1 MSGRSAAE
9 QDGRARRRKDLAGW
23 ALIALSFVALLGGG
37 AAYSLLR
44 PPPTDPETLCRTDA
58 PLRAHTLILVDA
70 TDKLEPRHKKRLSAA
85 IAQERARLTT
95 YDRLTI
101 LALRPDQPAEPR
113 VLFSLCLPR
122 DASTANP
129 LFENPARL
137 QARWDE
143 NIGKAL
149 QAAQRRAGATA
160 PAPVS
165 PIVAAVRAAAA
176 DPDFIG
182 PKQRR
187 FVLISDLLEN
197 DPAGFSIYRDIA
209 ADPAAALARPAALE
223 GASVRVIPLD
233 RSEDAARQDAAKARL
248 WAPFFDASGAADVT
262 WDPAG

>member
-1 MSGRSAAE
+1 MSGGSAAE

-23 ALIALSFVALLGGG
+23 VLIALSFVALAGGG
-37 AAYSLLR
+37 AAYTLLR
-44 PPPTDPETLCRTDA
+44 PPPTDAETLCRTDA

-70 TDKLEPRHKKRLSAA
+70 TDKLEPRHRKRLSAA
-85 IAQERARLTT
+85 LLQERAKLAP

-143 NIGKAL
+143 SIGKAL

-165 PIVAAVRAAAA
+165 PIVAAVRAAVA
-176 DPDFIG
+176 DPDFTSAA
-182 PKQRR
+182 QRR

-197 DPAGFSIYRDIA
+197 DPAGFSIYRAAA
-209 ADPAAALARPAALE
+209 ADPAPALARPAALE
-223 GASVRVIPLD
+223 GVSVRVIPLD
-233 RSEDAARQDAAKARL
+233 RGEDAARQDAARSRL
-248 WAPFFDASGAADVT
+248 WAPFFEASGATEVS